1 MTDFVALA
9 PMIVPHIE
17 GTFADLPS
25 DLQLLWKERIVL
37 SQWDE
42 LSPGQRIELAKQQD
56 YQHDP
61 ATEPEREAIWALITE
76 RDDVQ
81 RQVDALEQVR
91 AITVTEVIAKEDRLK
106 SLRVTLTA
114 LDDKFCTWRG
124 DHPGASA
131 EAVEQDAPIDQRE
144 KKALLATIGAMLEI
158 TTGKMP
164 GLPANGIFDTQDAL
178 IQVIT
183 AKYDGCYGLSSR
195 NLQTKF
201 AAANKL
207 LGEL

>member
-9 PMIVPHIE
+9 PLIE
-17 GTFADLPS
+17 PVIEQSFA
-25 DLQLLWKERIVL
+25 QLAADVQCLWKERIL
-37 SQWDE
+37 LFDWDH
-42 LSPGQRIELAKQQD
+42 LAPDQRRQLALQQD

-61 ATEPEREAIWALITE
+61 ATEDERQATVDLVCELH
-76 RDDVQ
+76 DVQ
-81 RQVDALEQVR
+81 RQIDELEM
-91 AITVTEVIAKEDRLK
+91 APAKSAGEVIAKEDRLK
-106 SLRVTLTA
+106 ALRASHAAV
-114 LDDKFCTWRG
+114 DQKFRVWRG
-124 DHPGASA
+124 DHP
-131 EAVEQDAPIDQRE
+131 DAPADAVAQDGPLDQRE

-158 TTGKMP
+158 ATGRMP
-164 GLPANGIFDTQDAL
+164 GLPANGVFDTQDAL

-195 NLQTKF
+195 NLQAKF